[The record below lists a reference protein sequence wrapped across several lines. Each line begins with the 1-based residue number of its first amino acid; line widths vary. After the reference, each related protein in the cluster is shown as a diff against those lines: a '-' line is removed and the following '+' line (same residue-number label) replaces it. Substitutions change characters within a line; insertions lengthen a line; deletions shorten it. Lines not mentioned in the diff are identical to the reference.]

1 MVESVGGSL
10 MEITQHFFFNL
21 SLIIILLFFAL
32 VWSAKMRNFSISK
45 RFSLFWGIVLLWSC
59 FQFSYHPVPHI
70 SMDLRELPV
79 LIGGLYLGIG
89 PILSIMVI
97 FIRGLYGIDSGFYA
111 NIALYLPLA
120 FFFWK
125 VYPWFWNQRP
135 TRRVVISISFGIV
148 LSIITVSAL
157 VFMDLNVNRFDAYIA
172 YLVVPNLGIAMI
184 SITSEFV
191 IKNFHLQNQ
200 LIKSGKLEVV
210 EQMGAAISHEIRN
223 PLTSAKGFV
232 QLLLEGPQT
241 SQKHTD
247 YLKIISHELIL
258 AEQVIKDYLTF
269 SKPSLEKVEPIDVS
283 KELTLIVK
291 MLQPTANQNSVE
303 VITQIETE
311 GHIIGDRL
319 KFHQCFL
326 NVIKNGIESMPS
338 GGQLFIRTDTSKKN
352 VSISVID
359 HGIGMT
365 KEQLDRLGEPYYST
379 KGSKGT
385 GLGMMVVYSI
395 VKAMNGMIRVQSEVG
410 RGTTFRFIFPSIA
423 DLGGFFR
430 SKTTNVIE

>member
-1 MVESVGGSL
+1 

-21 SLIIILLFFAL
+21 SLIIIILYFAL

-97 FIRGLYGIDSGFYA
+97 FIRGLYGIDTGFFA

-120 FFFWK
+120 LFFWK

-135 TRRVVISISFGIV
+135 SRRVVISISFGII
-148 LSIITVSAL
+148 LSIITLSSL
-157 VFMDLNVNRFDAYIA
+157 EFMNLSIQRFDTYIA

-232 QLLLEGPQT
+232 QLLLEGSQT

-247 YLKIISHELIL
+247 YLNIISHELIL

-269 SKPSLEKVEPIDVS
+269 SKPSLEQVEPIDVS
-283 KELTLIVK
+283 KELILIVK

-303 VITQIETE
+303 VITHLEKE

-319 KFHQCFL
+319 KFHQCLL
-326 NVIKNGIESMPS
+326 NVIKNGIESMPT
-338 GGQLFIRTDTSKKN
+338 GGQLIIRTETSKKN
-352 VSISVID
+352 VTISVID

-365 KEQLDRLGEPYYST
+365 MEQLDRLGEPYYST

-395 VKAMNGMIRVQSEVG
+395 VKAMNGMIRVESEVG
-410 RGTTFRFIFPSIA
+410 IGTTFRFIFPSIA

-430 SKTTNVIE
+430 SKASSNGIE

>member
-1 MVESVGGSL
+1 
-10 MEITQHFFFNL
+10 MEITKHFFFNL
-21 SLIIILLFFAL
+21 SLLMVILFFAL

-45 RFSLFWGIVLLWSC
+45 RFSLFWGILLLWTC
-59 FQFSYHPVPHI
+59 FQFSYHPVPDI
-70 SMDLRELPV
+70 LMDLRELPV

-97 FIRGLYGIDSGFYA
+97 FIRGLYGIDAGFFA
-111 NIALYLPLA
+111 NIGLYLPLA

-135 TRRVVISISFGIV
+135 SRRVVISILLGIAI
-148 LSIITVSAL
+148 SIITLSSL
-157 VFMDLNVNRFDAYIA
+157 GFMNLDINLFDAYIA

-241 SQKHTD
+241 SQKHTE

-269 SKPSLEKVEPIDVS
+269 SKPSLEQVEPIEVS
-283 KELTLIVK
+283 KELTLIIK
-291 MLQPTANQNSVE
+291 MLIPTANQYSVK
-303 VITQIETE
+303 VNTQIETQ

-326 NVIKNGIESMPS
+326 NVIKNGIESMPN
-338 GGQLFIRTDTSKKN
+338 GGQLLILSDTSEKN
-352 VSISVID
+352 VTISVID
-359 HGIGMT
+359 HGVGMT

-385 GLGMMVVYSI
+385 GLGMMVAYSI
-395 VKAMNGMIRVQSEVG
+395 VKAMNGVIRVQSELG
-410 RGTTFRFIFPSIA
+410 KGTTFRFIFPSMA
-423 DLGGFFR
+423 DLR
-430 SKTTNVIE
+430 DYVPSKTSNAIK

>member
-1 MVESVGGSL
+1 
-10 MEITQHFFFNL
+10 MEITKHFFFNL
-21 SLIIILLFFAL
+21 SLLMVILFFAL

-45 RFSLFWGIVLLWSC
+45 RFSLFWGILLLWTC

-70 SMDLRELPV
+70 LMDLRELPV

-97 FIRGLYGIDSGFYA
+97 FIRGLYGIDAGFFA
-111 NIALYLPLA
+111 NICLYLPLA

-135 TRRVVISISFGIV
+135 SRRVVISIVLGIV
-148 LSIITVSAL
+148 ISIITLSSL
-157 VFMDLNVNRFDAYIA
+157 EFMKLDINLFDAYIA
-172 YLVVPNLGIAMI
+172 YLVVPNLGMAMI

-241 SQKHTD
+241 SQKHTE

-269 SKPSLEKVEPIDVS
+269 SKPSLEQVEPIEVS
-283 KELTLIVK
+283 KELTLIIK
-291 MLQPTANQNSVE
+291 MLIPTANQYSVK
-303 VITQIETE
+303 VNTQIETQ

-326 NVIKNGIESMPS
+326 NVIKNGIESMPN
-338 GGQLFIRTDTSKKN
+338 GGQLLILSDISEKN
-352 VSISVID
+352 VTISVID
-359 HGIGMT
+359 HGVGMT

-385 GLGMMVVYSI
+385 GLGMMVAYSI
-395 VKAMNGMIRVQSEVG
+395 VKAMNGVIRVQSELG
-410 RGTTFRFIFPSIA
+410 KGTTFRFIFPSMA
-423 DLGGFFR
+423 DLR
-430 SKTTNVIE
+430 DYVPSKTSNAIK